1 VVLQGGAG
9 VMSKRHKAWLAVTT
23 LGRRIVLLAA
33 AALGAVGFTAAA
45 TAQVATTPLEPGS
58 APGWTFAVTP
68 YVWLPTLSSTVSLN
82 GPRGGTVTTDLSAG
96 VGDYLSKLNFGLM
109 GGAEARYGPITVMTD
124 LIYAN
129 VSLTTGNSRLSTFN
143 PGSGPIIIPI
153 EQQVSTGTRL
163 ATTIWS
169 LAGGYTLAGG
179 EWGNI
184 DVVVGMRMLFVSDTT
199 DYALTSDIL
208 LPDRTIGLSRIG
220 GFSLSRT
227 LVEGVGGVKGR
238 INIPNSRFY
247 IPFYADAGGGSAPV
261 TWQLYSGIGYQAAT
275 WADVSVG
282 YRYLRFAG
290 NTGSGVQNL
299 SLGGVLLAANFR
311 F

>member
-1 VVLQGGAG
+1 
-9 VMSKRHKAWLAVTT
+9 MSERHRAWLAVMT
-23 LGRRIVLLAA
+23 LGRSTIWVAA
-33 AALGAVGFTAAA
+33 AVVGAVGFSGAA
-45 TAQVATTPLEPGS
+45 TAQVATTPVEPGS

-68 YVWLPTLSSTVSLN
+68 YVWLPTLSSTVSLS

-96 VGDYLSKLNFGLM
+96 VGDYLSKLNFGLV
-109 GGAEARYGPITVMTD
+109 GGAEARYGPVTIMTD
-124 LIYAN
+124 LIYVNA
-129 VSLTTGNSRLSTFN
+129 SLTTSNTRLSTFN
-143 PGSGPIIIPI
+143 PGSGPINIPL
-153 EQQVSTGTRL
+153 EQQVSTGARL

-184 DVVVGMRMLFVSDTT
+184 DAVVGMRMLVVGDTT

-220 GFSLSRT
+220 SFSISRT

-238 INIPNSRFY
+238 INIPNSQFY

-261 TWQLYSGIGYQAAT
+261 TWQLYAGIGYHAAT

-282 YRYLRFAG
+282 YRYLKFAG
-290 NTGSGVQNL
+290 NTGLGVQDL

>member
-1 VVLQGGAG
+1 
-9 VMSKRHKAWLAVTT
+9 MSKHYRAWLAVTT
-23 LGRRIVLLAA
+23 LGRRTVLIAA
-33 AALGAVGFTAAA
+33 AVLGAVGYTETA
-45 TAQVATTPLEPGS
+45 TAQVATTPLEPGA

-68 YVWLPTLSSTVSLN
+68 YVWLPTLSSTVNLN

-124 LIYAN
+124 LIYSN
-129 VSLTTGNSRLSTFN
+129 VSLTTANSRLVTFN
-143 PGSGPIIIPI
+143 PGSGPISIPV
-153 EQQVSTGTRL
+153 EERVSTGTRL

-169 LAGGYTLAGG
+169 LAGGYTLARG

-184 DVVVGMRMLFVSDTT
+184 DAVVGVRMLFVSDTT
-199 DYALTSDIL
+199 DYALSGDIL
-208 LPDRTIGLSRIG
+208 LPNRTIGLSRIG

-227 LVEGVGGVKGR
+227 LVEGVGGVNGR
-238 INIPNSRFY
+238 INIPNSRLY

-261 TWQLYSGIGYQAAT
+261 TWQLYSGIGYHAAT

-290 NTGSGVQNL
+290 NTGAGVRDL